1 MAWEKVYKEVNAFKH
16 AITGKAAGRTV
27 SMEDAVQAF
36 EEALT
41 LLTKNEANFARIY
54 S

>member
-1 MAWEKVYKEVNAFKH
+1 
-16 AITGKAAGRTV
+16 
-27 SMEDAVQAF
+27 MEDAVQAF

-41 LLTKNEANFARIY
+41 LLIKNEANFARIY